1 MTLAKVTPRPFT
13 HTLATLKYGHLN
25 DELAEEL
32 QSLVQ
37 LCGDTGKSGKLTLT
51 ITLKP
56 GKGGQM
62 EVFDEVTVKKPKAER
77 SSTLM
82 FASVD
87 HALQREDPRQLQLS
101 GLRSIDSETGEIRK
115 VG

>member
-1 MTLAKVTPRPFT
+1 MNDPKPFTSTLA
-13 HTLATLKYGHLN
+13 ALKYGHLN
-25 DELAEEL
+25 DELAAEF
-32 QSLVQ
+32 QMLVKQ
-37 LCGDTGKSGKLTLT
+37 CGDTNKTGKLTLT

-62 EVFDEVTVKKPKAER
+62 EVFDEIVVKAPKQER

-87 HALQREDPRQLQLS
+87 HNLTRNDPRQLDID
-101 GLRSIDSETGEIRK
+101 GLRSVENNDGELRR

>member
-1 MTLAKVTPRPFT
+1 MTTPKPFTDTLAQ
-13 HTLATLKYGHLN
+13 LKFGHLN
-25 DELAEEL
+25 DELAKEL
-32 QSLVQ
+32 QELVKK
-37 LCGDTGKSGKLTLT
+37 CGDTGKAGKLVLT

-62 EVFDEVTVKKPKAER
+62 EVFDEITVKAPKEER

-82 FASVD
+82 FASVEN
-87 HALQREDPRQLQLS
+87 ALQREDPRQNSLE
-101 GLRSIDSETGEIRK
+101 GMRIVDMATGELRR

>member
-1 MTLAKVTPRPFT
+1 MTKPFTDTLAQ
-13 HTLATLKYGHLN
+13 LKYGHLN
-25 DELAEEL
+25 DELATEL
-32 QSLVQ
+32 QELVKI
-37 LCGDTGKSGKLTLT
+37 CGDTGKAGKLTLT

-62 EVFDEVTVKKPKAER
+62 EVFDDIAVKAPKAER

-82 FASVD
+82 FASVEN
-87 HALQREDPRQLQLS
+87 ALQREDPRQTSLDGMRVVDMS
-101 GLRSIDSETGEIRK
+101 TGELRR

>member
-1 MTLAKVTPRPFT
+1 MTKPTPKPFTDTLAQ
-13 HTLATLKYGHLN
+13 LKFGHLN
-25 DELAEEL
+25 DELANEL
-32 QSLVQ
+32 QALV
-37 LCGDTGKSGKLTLT
+37 LTCGDTGKAGKLTLT

-62 EVFDEVTVKKPKAER
+62 EVFDEITIKAPKAER

-87 HALQREDPRQLQLS
+87 HQLQREDPRQNSLEGMRVVDQA
-101 GLRSIDSETGEIRK
+101 TGELRR